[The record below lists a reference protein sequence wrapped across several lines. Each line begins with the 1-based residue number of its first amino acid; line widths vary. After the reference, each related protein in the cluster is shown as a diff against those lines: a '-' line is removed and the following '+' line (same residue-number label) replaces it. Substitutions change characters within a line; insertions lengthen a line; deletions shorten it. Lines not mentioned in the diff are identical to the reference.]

1 MGVNR
6 FSWPETHAFVTCQSE
21 KSIEDMSASVTS
33 VSTSTIATI
42 QLEAELTS
50 AKAEIM
56 KKDKAIED
64 LQEKLDTIMA
74 KRGEDR
80 DKIREFEKTK
90 LQLEQLLEYKAR
102 ITESQADLQ
111 KQLAQVRFS
120 KAMLVEILPRRDES
134 RNSKYHAAIKQMDSL
149 AGQERGARCDR
160 REKSAC

>member
-1 MGVNR
+1 
-6 FSWPETHAFVTCQSE
+6 
-21 KSIEDMSASVTS
+21 MSASVTS

-42 QLEAELTS
+42 QLEAELTT

-56 KKDKAIED
+56 KKDKVIED

-111 KQLAQVRFS
+111 KQLAQVRC
-120 KAMLVEILPRRDES
+120 LTED
-134 RNSKYHAAIKQMDSL
+134 
-149 AGQERGARCDR
+149 
-160 REKSAC
+160 